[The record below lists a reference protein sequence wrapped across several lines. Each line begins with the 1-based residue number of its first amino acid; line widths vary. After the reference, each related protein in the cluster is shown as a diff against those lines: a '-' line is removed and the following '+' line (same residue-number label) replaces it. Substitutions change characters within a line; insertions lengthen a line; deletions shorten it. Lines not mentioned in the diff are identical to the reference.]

1 MGFPAESGEG
11 LSEWKWIV
19 SPDMLSTLVSAY
31 GYLTHDFYPPDQRKA
46 VILYD
51 RTTGFK
57 DGGNG
62 KSILAKS
69 LDHIRP
75 SHLVDMKHE
84 KDGRQSLPV

>member
-1 MGFPAESGEG
+1 MH
-11 LSEWKWIV
+11 LMCV
-19 SPDMLSTLVSAY
+19 SITPLEATAMLSTLVSAY
-31 GYLTHDFYPPDQRKA
+31 GYLIHDFYPPDQRKA

-51 RTTGFK
+51 RTSGFK

-69 LDHIRP
+69 LDFIRP

-84 KDGRQSLPV
+84 KDGNNYFLFS